1 MSAASDSN
9 APFATPSLPHA
20 GLLET
25 HHTLRTMLERLN
37 QLAADIADTGLTPQV
52 RKEAGA
58 LHALFAQAPAQH
70 HADEEAHVFSRL
82 LACGDAEQIHLAKR
96 LTADHGWLDVNWKQ
110 IAPSLLA
117 ARDNYQWFQPA
128 ELIAAVRLFTR
139 MHEEHMELEETQA
152 FPAAFAPPTAPE
164 Q

>member
-58 LHALFAQAPAQH
+58 LHAWFAQAPAQH
-70 HADEEAHVFSRL
+70 HALRR
-82 LACGDAEQIHLAKR
+82 GDRFVLGHGNQIGFWRMLRRRQQLCK
-96 LTADHGWLDVNWKQ
+96 TQ
-110 IAPSLLA
+110 QSAPAPIILSC
-117 ARDNYQWFQPA
+117 RRC
-128 ELIAAVRLFTR
+128 AVGRS
-139 MHEEHMELEETQA
+139 TQA
-152 FPAAFAPPTAPE
+152 TPSE
-164 Q
+164 G